1 MVKIR
6 LQRSGQKKRPYYH
19 IVVMDSRK
27 RRDGRYLDKLGFYNP
42 VSNDENQRYAI
53 DEEKLSE
60 WYKKG
65 AQLTEIVESL
75 VKKKGIELSRK

>member
-27 RRDGRYLDKLGFYNP
+27 RRDGKYLDKIGFYNP
-42 VSNDENQRYAI
+42 VSSDENLI
-53 DEEKLSE
+53 SSLDEEKLSQ

-65 AQLTEIVESL
+65 AQLSETVESI